1 MAKPKDLGSGSFI
14 RHNGELCQIMEIQ
27 HRTPGNL
34 RAFYQAKMRNVK
46 TGKQTE
52 YRYNADEDVTMVRVE
67 TRELQYLYEEGDS
80 FVCMDNDTYD
90 QLPISKA
97 AFGEG
102 AKFMKEGDT
111 IMASFEGEQ
120 VIGAQAPTHVTL
132 EITYTEPGVRGDTA
146 TNTLKSA
153 TVETG
158 ATVMV
163 PLFCDTGDKIRI
175 DTRTGDYMERV
186 KG

>member
-1 MAKPKDLGSGSFI
+1 MAKPRDIRSGSFI

-67 TRELQYLYEEGDS
+67 TRELQYLYEEGDA
-80 FVCMDNDTYD
+80 FVCMDNESFE
-90 QLPISKA
+90 QLPINKEL
-97 AFGEG
+97 FGIG

-111 IMASFEGEQ
+111 IIASFEGEM
-120 VIGAQAPTHVTL
+120 VIGAQAPESTIL
-132 EITYTEPGVRGDTA
+132 EITYTEPGLRGDTA
-146 TNTLKSA
+146 TNTLKPA
-153 TVETG
+153 TLETG
-158 ATVMV
+158 AQIMI
-163 PLFCDTGDKIRI
+163 PLFCDIGDKVKI

>member
-1 MAKPKDLGSGSFI
+1 MAKPRDIGSGSFI

-52 YRYNADEDVTMVRVE
+52 YRYNADEDVAVVRVE
-67 TRELQYLYEEGDS
+67 SRDLQYLYEEDDT
-80 FVCMDNDTYD
+80 FVCMDNESFE
-90 QLPISKA
+90 QLPIGKEL
-97 AFGEG
+97 FGIG
-102 AKFMKEGDT
+102 AKFMKEGDA
-111 IMASFEGEQ
+111 IIASFEGET
-120 VIGAQAPTHVTL
+120 VIGAQAPVSAIL
-132 EITYTEPGVRGDTA
+132 EITYTEPGLRGDTA

-153 TVETG
+153 TLETG
-158 ATVMV
+158 AQIMV
-163 PLFCDTGDKIRI
+163 PLFCDIGDKVKI
-175 DTRTGDYMERV
+175 DTRTGEYMERV

>member
-1 MAKPKDLGSGSFI
+1 
-14 RHNGELCQIMEIQ
+14 
-27 HRTPGNL
+27 
-34 RAFYQAKMRNVK
+34 
-46 TGKQTE
+46 
-52 YRYNADEDVTMVRVE
+52 
-67 TRELQYLYEEGDS
+67 
-80 FVCMDNDTYD
+80 
-90 QLPISKA
+90 
-97 AFGEG
+97 
-102 AKFMKEGDT
+102 
-111 IMASFEGEQ
+111 MASFEGEQ
-120 VIGAQAPTHVTL
+120 VIGAQAPVNVTL

>member
-90 QLPISKA
+90 QLPINKT

-120 VIGAQAPTHVTL
+120 VIGAQAPVNVTL

>member
-52 YRYNADEDVTMVRVE
+52 YRYNADEDVTLVRIE
-67 TRELQYLYEEGDS
+67 TKELQYLYEEGDS

-90 QLPISKA
+90 QLPINKI

-120 VIGAQAPTHVTL
+120 VIGAQAPVNVTL
-132 EITYTEPGVRGDTA
+132 EVTYTEPGVRGDTA
-146 TNTLKSA
+146 TNTLKPA

-163 PLFCDTGDKIRI
+163 PLFCATGDKIRI
-175 DTRTGDYMERV
+175 ETRTGDYMERV